1 MNNISNEV
9 ISAQSEIRKLGLCE
23 KKRLSDKLTALKANY
38 TENFTEI
45 IEKERLIT
53 SIIESEIN
61 EKLKYNDKFYNL
73 RFENNSAH
81 FNR

>member
-1 MNNISNEV
+1 MKL
-9 ISAQSEIRKLGLCE
+9 SAPKVRLGSLVFVK